1 MKLKGKVAMVTGG
14 GTGIGKSV
22 AIALAVEGAK
32 VVVLGRRLEPLQ
44 ETVREIVEAGGEA
57 LAVSTDITKI
67 DQINNALQQVKE
79 TWGRLDVLVN
89 NAGAG
94 LRKSFLEISLEE
106 LDTLYNVDLRG
117 VFAVTQVM
125 VPLLKEAGGGSI
137 INIASILGVTGSPN
151 FTSYCA
157 MKGGVVNLS
166 RALAAEL
173 GPEIRVNCL
182 CPAHIVTPMTQSKH
196 DRWVAT
202 GKADALIRR
211 FPAKRI
217 GSVEDMNGSVIF
229 FASDDSLW
237 ITGQVVTI
245 DGGLNCYI

>member
-1 MKLKGKVAMVTGG
+1 MKLSGKVAMVTGG
-14 GTGIGKSV
+14 GTGIGKGA
-22 AIALAVEGAK
+22 AIALAAEGAK

-44 ETVREIVEAGGEA
+44 ETVNEIVEAGGEG
-57 LAVSTDITKI
+57 LAISTDITKI
-67 DQINNALQQVKE
+67 DQIKGALQKVTE
-79 TWGRLDVLVN
+79 TWGRLDILVN

-106 LDTLYNVDLRG
+106 LDNLYNVDLRG
-117 VFAVTQVM
+117 VFAVTQTM
-125 VPLLKEAGGGSI
+125 VPLLKEDGGGSI
-137 INIASILGVTGSPN
+137 VNIASILGVTGSPN

-182 CPAHIVTPMTQSKH
+182 CPAHIVTPLTQSKH
-196 DRWVAT
+196 DRWAAT
-202 GKADALIRR
+202 GKTDALIRR
-211 FPAKRI
+211 FPMKRI

-229 FASDDSLW
+229 FASVDSRW

-245 DGGLNCYI
+245 DGGLDCYI